1 MPSRKVKQL
10 IDVFRNHFQEE
21 AGGSPPLAL
30 RQESTDVV
38 FVALLEDDA
47 PVTPGPSPLIIEEPS
62 LGGDPLGEL
71 GAHFG
76 PAMAQA
82 LGAQDGAGGD
92 LAAMLGLDPAAG
104 AAGPQAASGEAQEG
118 GMPSGLDE
126 LLGGMM

>member
-10 IDVFRNHFQEE
+10 IDVFRSHFQEE

-92 LAAMLGLDPAAG
+92 LAAMLGLEPSMGAPGAPGGPGAPEGDVQPPADL
-104 AAGPQAASGEAQEG
+104 S
-118 GMPSGLDE
+118 E
-126 LLGGMM
+126 LLGGL